1 MARLRPA
8 TPEHVISV
16 ELEGS
21 PCAISDGWEP
31 DGLGYGKPRALTE
44 NSSGLPQGPGDGG
57 EPGEDVFERDSHSGS
72 VRTEPDI
79 DAIMPLR
86 GTNGQNQMT
95 NVVSPTSS
103 EEVYTRTESQ
113 CLQQRVRGREIMLY
127 VCRMTKEWMEQ
138 TVEKATT
145 DSPVNSPLLRYC
157 TLTSTSHCCLFSSLS
172 SILSWRVI
180 FSKVI

>member
-21 PCAISDGWEP
+21 PCTISDGWEP

-72 VRTEPDI
+72 LRTEPDI
-79 DAIMPLR
+79 DTIMPLR

-103 EEVYTRTESQ
+103 EEVYNPHTVQAVSAFSTAESE
-113 CLQQRVRGREIMLY
+113 RERLCCM
-127 VCRMTKEWMEQ
+127 
-138 TVEKATT
+138 
-145 DSPVNSPLLRYC
+145 C
-157 TLTSTSHCCLFSSLS
+157 TG
-172 SILSWRVI
+172 
-180 FSKVI
+180 